1 MNNMASVYLHGGAYE
16 SAKEIH
22 HLWSLISYVSA
33 MLHVDDNCMVV
44 YSSYHV
50 IFVTVNVVLG
60 LPSHPQHELAK
71 TQCTGFGGM
80 VSFRVKGDKNRA
92 QTFLMNLKVRVL
104 TDGTTCT
111 WCCIAFCTYLHVQPK
126 ALMYGLY

>member
-1 MNNMASVYLHGGAYE
+1 M
-16 SAKEIH
+16 
-22 HLWSLISYVSA
+22 
-33 MLHVDDNCMVV
+33 

-92 QTFLMNLKVRVL
+92 RTFLMNLKVRILTVL
-104 TDGTTCT
+104 HTHDAALLFAFTCM
-111 WCCIAFCTYLHVQPK
+111 CSQRHSCIVYTSEYNVTIARNNQKPRSSLFIVILTLHTIRSSWKRKCPHPH
-126 ALMYGLY
+126 